1 MHLNAIYYSNILVFA
16 LVCTLNFSKATIATL
31 KNLGLARFLRGEKGE
46 SKLNIKDQI
55 FTKILYHW
63 TLKPEKVY
71 VLGKSLTIFL
81 LGMRNWKLRLEVK
94 MYFKYVKYLNTVGKD
109 HTHHHDHPKSR
120 SNREQEV
127 PKGTHPS
134 LTGVAPGADEK
145 EGLAPEALRDL
156 PRAALTSKSG
166 HFSYDHTDTWPPM
179 GTCIT
184 QISDFSKNPKHYEGP
199 HTYGFKN

>member
-16 LVCTLNFSKATIATL
+16 LVCTLNFSKVTIATL

-109 HTHHHDHPKSR
+109 HTHHHHHPQSR

-145 EGLAPEALRDL
+145 GAGPGGTQGSAQSCSDIQIWPFLLWPHRHVTPNGYL
-156 PRAALTSKSG
+156 
-166 HFSYDHTDTWPPM
+166 YYTDKW
-179 GTCIT
+179 
-184 QISDFSKNPKHYEGP
+184 FL
-199 HTYGFKN
+199 